1 MSFADA
7 PFYDYVIMAD
17 HPLRPGAILH
27 CEGAKIPARV
37 RFPLLYDDSGAGLFY
52 FVHQYNLSRQS
63 RPYTMP

>member
-27 CEGAKIPARV
+27 CEGEHN
-37 RFPLLYDDSGAGLFY
+37 FQL
-52 FVHQYNLSRQS
+52 NL
-63 RPYTMP
+63 PGHF